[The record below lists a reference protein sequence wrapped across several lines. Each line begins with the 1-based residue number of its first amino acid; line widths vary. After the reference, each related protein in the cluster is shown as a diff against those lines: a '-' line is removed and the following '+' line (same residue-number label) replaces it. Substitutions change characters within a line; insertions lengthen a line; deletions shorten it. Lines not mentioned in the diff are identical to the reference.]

1 MRASFV
7 ALGDNPTVR
16 TDNVR
21 RPRWTRRSVLAHIG
35 ATAAMIQVPL
45 CFAQPAR
52 RRFSVKDFHAM
63 GDGIALDTA
72 PIQRAIDAAS
82 SIGGG
87 VVWFGP
93 GRYVTG
99 TLLLK
104 TGVTLDLAQDATLL
118 GSTNPADYRLLEP
131 FVDAV
136 GTTRGY
142 ALIGCVD
149 VHDVGITGA
158 GVIDGRGAMLQASG
172 RKDPSARP
180 FLLLCLRSTA
190 VGIEGISLVNSSA
203 WTTHVFQ
210 CSDVTIS
217 HIRIR
222 SLGLANNDGIDIDS
236 SQRVHVE
243 GCTIETGDDAI
254 CLKTTSSKPCKDIT
268 VKSCTM
274 TTRCAAFKI
283 GTESAGDFSAIRV
296 SDCHVVE
303 ANLGAIKIL
312 SVDGANIND
321 VLVERMQV
329 DDADTPIFLRLGAR
343 GRTFRPG
350 DVARPPGTLSN
361 VVVRNMDV
369 KRARRIGI
377 LISGIPG
384 HVIENV
390 TLEQVT
396 ITMSGELEAQLP
408 PQPAEN
414 PAAYPEVR
422 MFGGN
427 LPAFGIYGRHLRGL
441 RMRQVA
447 ITSIPGD
454 TRPEQLLSDDRP

>member
-1 MRASFV
+1 MAKSKH
-7 ALGDNPTVR
+7 
-16 TDNVR
+16 
-21 RPRWTRRSVLAHIG
+21 WTRRRLLAHFGTGI
-35 ATAAMIQVPL
+35 AVLRAPL
-45 CFAQPAR
+45 TFAQPTR
-52 RRFSVKDFHAM
+52 RRFSVRDFHAV
-63 GDGIALDTA
+63 GDGVVLDTIA
-72 PIQRAIDAAS
+72 IQSAIDAAS
-82 SIGGG
+82 SAGGG

-93 GRYVTG
+93 GRYITG

-118 GSTNPADYRLLEP
+118 GSTDPADYRLLEP

-136 GTTRGY
+136 GATRGY

-149 VHDVGITGA
+149 AHNVGITGA
-158 GVIDGRGAMLQASG
+158 GIIDGRGAMLQASG
-172 RKDPSARP
+172 SKDPSARP
-180 FLLLCLRSTA
+180 FLLLCLRSAA

-203 WTTHVFQ
+203 WTMHVFQ

-222 SLGLANNDGIDIDS
+222 SVGLANNDGIDIDS

-243 GCTIETGDDAI
+243 GCAIETGDDAI
-254 CLKTTSSKPCKDIT
+254 CLKTTSSKPCNDIT
-268 VKSCTM
+268 VKGCTM

-312 SVDGANIND
+312 SVDGANIHD
-321 VLVERMQV
+321 VLVERIQV

-350 DVARPPGTLSN
+350 DVARLPGTLSN
-361 VVVRNMDV
+361 VVIRDMDV
-369 KRARRIGI
+369 KHARRIGI

-390 TLEQVT
+390 TLEQIT
-396 ITMSGELEAQLP
+396 ITMSGELETQLP

-447 ITSIPGD
+447 ISGIAGD
-454 TRPEQLLSDDRP
+454 TRPERLLSDDRP

>member
-7 ALGDNPTVR
+7 AIADNSTVR
-16 TDNVR
+16 ADSVR

-35 ATAAMIQVPL
+35 AAAAMLQVPR

-72 PIQRAIDAAS
+72 PIQHAIDAAS

-93 GRYVTG
+93 GRYITG

-104 TGVTLDLAQDATLL
+104 TGVTLDLAHDATLL
-118 GSTNPADYRLLEP
+118 GSTDPSDYRLLEP

-136 GTTRGY
+136 GAARGY

-149 VHDVGITGA
+149 VHNVGITGA
-158 GVIDGRGAMLQASG
+158 GVIDGRGAALQASG
-172 RKDPSARP
+172 SKGPSARP

-190 VGIEGISLVNSSA
+190 VAIEGISLVNSSA
-203 WTTHVFQ
+203 WTMHVFQ
-210 CSDVTIS
+210 CSDVTVS

-222 SLGLANNDGIDIDS
+222 SVGLANNDGIDIDS

-243 GCTIETGDDAI
+243 GCSIETGDDAI
-254 CLKTTSSKPCKDIT
+254 CLKTTSSRPCKQIT
-268 VKSCTM
+268 IKGCTM

-312 SVDGANIND
+312 SVDGANIHD

-350 DVARPPGTLSN
+350 DMERPPGTLSD
-361 VVVRNMDV
+361 VVIRNMDV

-390 TLEQVT
+390 TLQQ
-396 ITMSGELEAQLP
+396 IAIRMSGELETQLP
-408 PQPAEN
+408 PQPAES

-447 ITSIPGD
+447 IAGIAGD

>member
-1 MRASFV
+1 MAKRKH
-7 ALGDNPTVR
+7 
-16 TDNVR
+16 
-21 RPRWTRRSVLAHIG
+21 WTRRRLLAHFGTCI
-35 ATAAMIQVPL
+35 AVLRAPL
-45 CFAQPAR
+45 TFAQPTR
-52 RRFSVKDFHAM
+52 RRFSVRDFHAV
-63 GDGIALDTA
+63 GDGVVLDTIA
-72 PIQRAIDAAS
+72 IQSAIDAAS
-82 SIGGG
+82 SAGGG

-93 GRYVTG
+93 GRYITG

-118 GSTNPADYRLLEP
+118 GSTDPADYRLLEP

-136 GTTRGY
+136 GATRGY

-149 VHDVGITGA
+149 AHNVGITGA
-158 GVIDGRGAMLQASG
+158 GIIDGRGAMLQASG
-172 RKDPSARP
+172 SKDPSARP
-180 FLLLCLRSTA
+180 FLLLCLRSAA

-203 WTTHVFQ
+203 WTMHVFQ

-222 SLGLANNDGIDIDS
+222 SVGLANNDGIDIDS

-243 GCTIETGDDAI
+243 GCAIETGDDAI
-254 CLKTTSSKPCKDIT
+254 CLKTTSSKPCNDIT
-268 VKSCTM
+268 VKGCTM

-312 SVDGANIND
+312 SVDGANIHD
-321 VLVERMQV
+321 VLVERIQV

-343 GRTFRPG
+343 GRTFHPG
-350 DVARPPGTLSN
+350 DVARLPGTLSN
-361 VVVRNMDV
+361 VVIRDMDV
-369 KRARRIGI
+369 KHARRIGI

-390 TLEQVT
+390 TLEQIT
-396 ITMSGELEAQLP
+396 ITMSGELETQLP

-447 ITSIPGD
+447 ISGIAGD
-454 TRPEQLLSDDRP
+454 TRPERLLSDDRP

>member
-1 MRASFV
+1 MLQA
-7 ALGDNPTVR
+7 
-16 TDNVR
+16 
-21 RPRWTRRSVLAHIG
+21 
-35 ATAAMIQVPL
+35 PL

-52 RRFSVKDFHAM
+52 HQFSVKDFHAI
-63 GDGIALDTA
+63 GDGLALDTA
-72 PIQRAIDAAS
+72 AIQRAIDAAS
-82 SIGGG
+82 SAGGG
-87 VVWFGP
+87 TVWFAP

-99 TLLLK
+99 TILLK
-104 TGVTLDLAQDATLL
+104 SGVTLDLAQGATLL
-118 GSTNPADYRLLEP
+118 GSTDPADYRLLEP

-136 GTTRGY
+136 GATRGY

-149 VHDVGITGA
+149 AHSVGVTGA
-158 GVIDGRGAMLQASG
+158 GAIDGRGAALQASG
-172 RKDPSARP
+172 GKSPSARP

-190 VGIEGISLVNSSA
+190 IVVEGVSLVNSSA
-203 WTTHVFQ
+203 WTMHVFQ

-217 HIRIR
+217 HISIR

-254 CLKTTSSKPCKDIT
+254 CLKTTSSNPCNDIT
-268 VKSCTM
+268 VKGCTL

-312 SVDGANIND
+312 SVDGANIRD

-350 DVARPPGTLSN
+350 DVAPPRERSPTDRKS
-361 VVVRNMDV
+361 VV
-369 KRARRIGI
+369 
-377 LISGIPG
+377 
-384 HVIENV
+384 
-390 TLEQVT
+390 
-396 ITMSGELEAQLP
+396 
-408 PQPAEN
+408 
-414 PAAYPEVR
+414 
-422 MFGGN
+422 
-427 LPAFGIYGRHLRGL
+427 
-441 RMRQVA
+441 
-447 ITSIPGD
+447 
-454 TRPEQLLSDDRP
+454 

>member
-1 MRASFV
+1 V
-7 ALGDNPTVR
+7 V
-16 TDNVR
+16 
-21 RPRWTRRSVLAHIG
+21 AHIG
-35 ATAAMIQVPL
+35 AAAAMMWAPL
-45 CFAQPAR
+45 SLAQPAR
-52 RRFSVKDFHAM
+52 RRFSVKDYRAM
-63 GDGIALDTA
+63 GDGIALDTV
-72 PIQRAIDAAS
+72 PIQSAIDAAS
-82 SIGGG
+82 NAGGG
-87 VVWFGP
+87 VVWFAP
-93 GRYVTG
+93 GRYITG

-104 TGVTLDLAQDATLL
+104 SGVTLDFAQDATLL
-118 GSTNPADYRLLEP
+118 GSTDPADYRLLEP

-136 GTTRGY
+136 GATRGY

-149 VHDVGITGA
+149 ARNVAITGA
-158 GVIDGRGAMLQASG
+158 GTIDGRGAALQASG
-172 RKDPSARP
+172 SKDPSARP

-203 WTTHVFQ
+203 WTMHISQ
-210 CSDVTIS
+210 CSDVRVS
-217 HIRIR
+217 NVRIR

-268 VKSCTM
+268 VKGCTM

-303 ANLGAIKIL
+303 ADLGAIKIL
-312 SVDGANIND
+312 SVDGANVRD
-321 VLVERMQV
+321 VLVERIQV

-343 GRTFRPG
+343 GRTFRP
-350 DVARPPGTLSN
+350 DDIPRSPGKFSN
-361 VVVRNMDV
+361 VVIRDMAV
-369 KRARRIGI
+369 KHARRIGI

-390 TLEQVT
+390 TLEQIS
-396 ITMSGELEAQLP
+396 ITMSGELEAPLP
-408 PQPAEN
+408 SQPAES

-441 RMRQVA
+441 RMRKVA
-447 ITSIPGD
+447 IESIPGD
-454 TRPEQLLSDDRP
+454 TRPEKLLSDDRP

>member
-1 MRASFV
+1 MLQA
-7 ALGDNPTVR
+7 
-16 TDNVR
+16 
-21 RPRWTRRSVLAHIG
+21 
-35 ATAAMIQVPL
+35 PL

-52 RRFSVKDFHAM
+52 RQFSVKDFHAI
-63 GDGIALDTA
+63 GDGLALDTA
-72 PIQRAIDAAS
+72 AIQRAIDAAS
-82 SIGGG
+82 SAGGG
-87 VVWFGP
+87 TVWFAP

-99 TLLLK
+99 TILLK
-104 TGVTLDLAQDATLL
+104 SGVTLDLAQGATLL
-118 GSTNPADYRLLEP
+118 GSTDPADYRLLEP

-136 GTTRGY
+136 GATRGY

-149 VHDVGITGA
+149 AHSVGVTGA
-158 GVIDGRGAMLQASG
+158 GAIDGRGAALQASG
-172 RKDPSARP
+172 GKGPSARP

-190 VGIEGISLVNSSA
+190 IVVEGVSLVNSSA
-203 WTTHVFQ
+203 WTMHVFQ

-217 HIRIR
+217 HISIR

-254 CLKTTSSKPCKDIT
+254 CLKTTSSKPCNDIT
-268 VKSCTM
+268 VKGCTL

-312 SVDGANIND
+312 SVDGANIRD
-321 VLVERMQV
+321 VLVEGMQV

-350 DVARPPGTLSN
+350 DVAPPRERSPTSSSATWRSN
-361 VVVRNMDV
+361 TP
-369 KRARRIGI
+369 RRVGI

-384 HVIENV
+384 HVIKNV
-390 TLEQVT
+390 SLQRIA
-396 ITMSGELEAQLP
+396 ITMSGEPATQLP

-441 RMRQVA
+441 ETMQVA
-447 ITSIPGD
+447 ITGIPGD
-454 TRPEQLLSDDRP
+454 IRPEQLLSDDRP

>member
-1 MRASFV
+1 MLQA
-7 ALGDNPTVR
+7 
-16 TDNVR
+16 
-21 RPRWTRRSVLAHIG
+21 
-35 ATAAMIQVPL
+35 PL

-52 RRFSVKDFHAM
+52 RQFSVKDFHAI
-63 GDGIALDTA
+63 GDGLALDTA
-72 PIQRAIDAAS
+72 AIQRAIDAAS
-82 SIGGG
+82 SAGGG
-87 VVWFGP
+87 TVWFAP

-99 TLLLK
+99 TILLK
-104 TGVTLDLAQDATLL
+104 SGVTLDLAQGATLL
-118 GSTNPADYRLLEP
+118 GSTDPADYRLLEP

-136 GTTRGY
+136 GATRGY

-149 VHDVGITGA
+149 AHSIGVTGVGA
-158 GVIDGRGAMLQASG
+158 IDGRGAALQASG
-172 RKDPSARP
+172 GKGPSARP

-190 VGIEGISLVNSSA
+190 IVVEGVSLVNSSA
-203 WTTHVFQ
+203 WTMHVFQ

-217 HIRIR
+217 HISIR

-254 CLKTTSSKPCKDIT
+254 CLKTTSSNPCNDIT
-268 VKSCTM
+268 VKGCTL

-312 SVDGANIND
+312 SVDGANIRD

-361 VVVRNMDV
+361 VVIRDMEV
-369 KRARRIGI
+369 KLARRVGI

-384 HVIENV
+384 HVIKNV
-390 TLEQVT
+390 SLQRIA
-396 ITMSGELEAQLP
+396 ITMSGEPATQLP

-441 RMRQVA
+441 ETMQVA
-447 ITSIPGD
+447 ITGIPGD
-454 TRPEQLLSDDRP
+454 IRPEQLLSDDRP

>member
-1 MRASFV
+1 M
-7 ALGDNPTVR
+7 
-16 TDNVR
+16 
-21 RPRWTRRSVLAHIG
+21 
-35 ATAAMIQVPL
+35 MQVPL
-45 CFAQPAR
+45 SFAQPAR

-63 GDGIALDTA
+63 GDGIAVDTI
-72 PIQRAIDAAS
+72 PIQRAIDAAAS
-82 SIGGG
+82 NGGG

-93 GRYVTG
+93 GQYVTG

-104 TGVTLDLAQDATLL
+104 TGVTIDLAQDATLL
-118 GSTNPADYRLLEP
+118 GSTDPTDYRLLEP

-136 GTTRGY
+136 GATRGY

-149 VHDVGITGA
+149 AHNVAITGA
-158 GVIDGRGAMLQASG
+158 GAIDGRGAALQASG
-172 RKDPSARP
+172 SKDPSVKP

-190 VGIEGISLVNSSA
+190 VGIQGISLLNSSA
-203 WTTHVFQ
+203 WTVHLFQ
-210 CSDVTIS
+210 CADVTIS

-243 GCTIETGDDAI
+243 SCTIETGDDAI
-254 CLKTTSSKPCKDIT
+254 CLKTTSRRPCKDIT

-283 GTESAGDFSAIRV
+283 GTETAGDVSAIRV

-312 SVDGANIND
+312 SVDGANIRD
-321 VLVERMQV
+321 VLVENIQV

-343 GRTFRPG
+343 GRTFRAG
-350 DVARPPGTLSN
+350 DVARPPGTLSDI
-361 VVVRNMDV
+361 VIRDMAV
-369 KRARRIGI
+369 KHARRIGI

-390 TLEQVT
+390 TLEKIA
-396 ITMSGELEAQLP
+396 ITMSGELVTQFP
-408 PQPAEN
+408 PQPPES

-454 TRPEQLLSDDRP
+454 TRPEKLLSDDRS

>member
-1 MRASFV
+1 MLQA
-7 ALGDNPTVR
+7 
-16 TDNVR
+16 
-21 RPRWTRRSVLAHIG
+21 
-35 ATAAMIQVPL
+35 PL

-52 RRFSVKDFHAM
+52 RQFSVKDFHAI
-63 GDGIALDTA
+63 GDGLALDTA
-72 PIQRAIDAAS
+72 AIQRAIDAAS
-82 SIGGG
+82 SAGGG
-87 VVWFGP
+87 TVWFAP

-99 TLLLK
+99 TILLK
-104 TGVTLDLAQDATLL
+104 SDVTLDLAQGATLL
-118 GSTNPADYRLLEP
+118 GSTDPADYRLLEP

-136 GTTRGY
+136 GATRGY

-149 VHDVGITGA
+149 AHSVGVTGA
-158 GVIDGRGAMLQASG
+158 GAIDGRGAALQASG
-172 RKDPSARP
+172 GKGPSARP

-190 VGIEGISLVNSSA
+190 IVVEGVSLVNSSA
-203 WTTHVFQ
+203 WTMHVFQ

-217 HIRIR
+217 HICIR

-254 CLKTTSSKPCKDIT
+254 CLKTTSSKPCNDIT
-268 VKSCTM
+268 VKGCTL

-312 SVDGANIND
+312 SVDGANIRD

-361 VVVRNMDV
+361 VVIRDMEV
-369 KRARRIGI
+369 KHARRVGI

-384 HVIENV
+384 HVIKNV
-390 TLEQVT
+390 SLQRIA
-396 ITMSGELEAQLP
+396 ITMSGEPATQLP

-441 RMRQVA
+441 ETMQVA
-447 ITSIPGD
+447 ITGIPGD
-454 TRPEQLLSDDRP
+454 IRPEQLLSDDRP

>member
-7 ALGDNPTVR
+7 AIADNSTVR
-16 TDNVR
+16 ADSVR

-35 ATAAMIQVPL
+35 TAAAMLQVPR

-63 GDGIALDTA
+63 GDGIALDTI
-72 PIQRAIDAAS
+72 PIQRAIDAAAS
-82 SIGGG
+82 NGGG

-142 ALIGCVD
+142 ALIGCVA

-172 RKDPSARP
+172 SKDPSARP

-190 VGIEGISLVNSSA
+190 LSIEGISLVNSSA
-203 WTTHVFQ
+203 WTMHVFQ

-222 SLGLANNDGIDIDS
+222 SLGLAASYN
-236 SQRVHVE
+236 
-243 GCTIETGDDAI
+243 
-254 CLKTTSSKPCKDIT
+254 
-268 VKSCTM
+268 
-274 TTRCAAFKI
+274 
-283 GTESAGDFSAIRV
+283 
-296 SDCHVVE
+296 
-303 ANLGAIKIL
+303 
-312 SVDGANIND
+312 
-321 VLVERMQV
+321 
-329 DDADTPIFLRLGAR
+329 
-343 GRTFRPG
+343 
-350 DVARPPGTLSN
+350 VART
-361 VVVRNMDV
+361 V
-369 KRARRIGI
+369 
-377 LISGIPG
+377 
-384 HVIENV
+384 
-390 TLEQVT
+390 
-396 ITMSGELEAQLP
+396 
-408 PQPAEN
+408 
-414 PAAYPEVR
+414 
-422 MFGGN
+422 
-427 LPAFGIYGRHLRGL
+427 HLH
-441 RMRQVA
+441 
-447 ITSIPGD
+447 
-454 TRPEQLLSDDRP
+454 

>member
-1 MRASFV
+1 MMQ
-7 ALGDNPTVR
+7 G
-16 TDNVR
+16 
-21 RPRWTRRSVLAHIG
+21 
-35 ATAAMIQVPL
+35 PL
-45 CFAQPAR
+45 SFAQPSR
-52 RRFSVKDFHAM
+52 RRFSVRAFQAV
-63 GDGIALDTA
+63 GDGVVLDTLA
-72 PIQRAIDAAS
+72 IQSAIDAAS
-82 SIGGG
+82 NAGGG
-87 VVWFGP
+87 IVWFAP
-93 GRYVTG
+93 GRYITG

-104 TGVTLDLAQDATLL
+104 SGVTLDLPQDATLL
-118 GSTNPADYRLLEP
+118 GSTDPADYRLLEP

-136 GTTRGY
+136 GATRGY

-149 VHDVGITGA
+149 ARNVAITGA
-158 GVIDGRGAMLQASG
+158 GTIDGCGAALQASG
-172 RKDPSARP
+172 SKGPSARP

-203 WTTHVFQ
+203 WTMHVFQ
-210 CSDVTIS
+210 CSDLTIS

-243 GCTIETGDDAI
+243 GCTIETGDDAV

-268 VKSCTM
+268 VKGCTM

-312 SVDGANIND
+312 SVDGANIHD

-361 VVVRNMDV
+361 VVIRNIDV
-369 KRARRIGI
+369 KHARRIGI

-384 HVIENV
+384 HVIEDV
-390 TLEQVT
+390 TLDRIA
-396 ITMSGELEAQLP
+396 ITMSGELDTQVPA
-408 PQPAEN
+408 QPAEN

-427 LPAFGIYGRHLRGL
+427 LPAFGVYGRHLRSL

-447 ITSIPGD
+447 VTGIAGD